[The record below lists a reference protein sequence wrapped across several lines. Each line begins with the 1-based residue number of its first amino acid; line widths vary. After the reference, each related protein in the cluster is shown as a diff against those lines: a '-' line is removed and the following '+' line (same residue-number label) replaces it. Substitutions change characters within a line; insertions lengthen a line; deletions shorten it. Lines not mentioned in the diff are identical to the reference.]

1 MTTKTIQIP
10 EDVVKDIQEKDVTA
24 QSLQA
29 VIADLA
35 NNHGADSQDT
45 ITVSPVFMNLM
56 KQLAAAKIAFDNA
69 KNAMVLKYLKP
80 VDDNVTNWNLDYG
93 TGVLSYE

>member
-29 VIADLA
+29 VIADIA
-35 NNHGADSQDT
+35 NNHGADTQDT
-45 ITVSPVFMNLM
+45 ISVSPVFMGLM
-56 KQLAAAKIAFDNA
+56 KQLTAAKIAFDNA

-80 VDDNVTNWNLDYG
+80 VDENVKSWNLDYG